1 MDYQKIISDLI
12 DLMLEEIV
20 LTNPDYYVSLDT
32 ALKIVRKDAEYRR
45 QVAMLMGERWVERY
59 MNEDR
64 TNRC

>member
-1 MDYQKIISDLI
+1 MNYEELKNVLLA
-12 DLMLEEIV
+12 LMEDAVINNPQYYGSLSTLYGIVEKEE
-20 LTNPDYYVSLDT
+20 
-32 ALKIVRKDAEYRR
+32 EYRK